1 MHPILFKLGPLS
13 LFSYGLMV
21 ALGFLV
27 GIGFALY
34 FARKEGI
41 KSESIIDLALLLIVS
56 SIIGARFFY
65 VAGQWNFYRGNLL
78 EIFMIWRGGLVFLGG
93 LIFGLATLVYFASEK
108 KIALRRLLDVVT
120 PGALLGYAIGRIG
133 CFLNGCCFGL
143 PTKLPWGIVFPND
156 CLAGAYFPDRHL
168 HPTQL
173 YSVALVLI
181 AFGIVLWL
189 YPRKK
194 FDGQVFFWGLI
205 LYSIYRLAVEFL
217 RYSPIHW
224 LSLTPSQWI
233 ALAILAVGIGGLLK
247 KWPAK

>member
-1 MHPILFKLGPLS
+1 MHPILLMLGPIS

-21 ALGFLV
+21 ALGFLT

-34 FARKEGI
+34 LARQEGI
-41 KSESIIDLALLLIVS
+41 KTESIIDLALYVIVS
-56 SIIGARFFY
+56 SVVGARFFY

-93 LIFGLATLVYFASEK
+93 LIFGLGALVYFAGEK

-120 PGALLGYAIGRIG
+120 PGAMLGYAIGRLG

-143 PTKLPWGIVFPND
+143 PTKLPWGLVFPSD
-156 CLAGAYFPDRHL
+156 CLAGSYFPDQHL

-173 YSVALVLI
+173 YSVLLVLL
-181 AFGIVLWL
+181 AFGFLLWL

-194 FDGQVFFWGLI
+194 FDGQIFFWGLI
-205 LYSIYRLAVEFL
+205 LYSLYRFAIEFL

-233 ALAILAVGIGGLLK
+233 VIAIFMIGVGGLLK